1 MKMLRF
7 FIISLMVTG
16 FCACTGNQENK
27 TSTKDST
34 EVSSIV
40 HQLKETPVDEQHAK
54 VGCAKCQLGLK
65 CDSCKLAVKIGEEAY
80 FVEGIDYNVFAED
93 GLCSM
98 VKNAKVSGKIKNKTF
113 KATKIELV
121 AAADI
126 KDK

>member
-1 MKMLRF
+1 MKKMKF
-7 FIISLMVTG
+7 FIISIMVTV
-16 FCACTGNQENK
+16 FYACAGNQENK
-27 TSTKDST
+27 TSTKDSA
-34 EVSSIV
+34 EVNSTV
-40 HQLKETPVDEQHAK
+40 DQLKETPADEQLAK

-98 VKNAKVSGKIKNKTF
+98 VKNAMVAGKIKNKTF
-113 KATKIELV
+113 KATKIELI
-121 AAADI
+121 ADADI